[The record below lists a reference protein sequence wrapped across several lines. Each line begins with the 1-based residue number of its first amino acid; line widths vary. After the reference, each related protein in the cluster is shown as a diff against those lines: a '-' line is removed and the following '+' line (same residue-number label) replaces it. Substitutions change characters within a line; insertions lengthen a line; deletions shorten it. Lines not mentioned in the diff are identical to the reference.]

1 MNSREKT
8 QTSFALYRWNNPE
21 CFHDYPLI
29 AVATDRSVYMSL
41 GDYGLCFDWGMM
53 PDVARA
59 LAHHFAPIDVQLHCD
74 FATLRE
80 VFDSVFAGGVRSG
93 LVRFDP
99 ELRPK
104 QLELSLNAQVMAEDG
119 PEYLILELRNYQR
132 LYREPVRTGG
142 VTLAERAMLDVCTA
156 TFGEL
161 AAQSGELLREPPPP
175 RYRSL

>member
-8 QTSFALYRWNNPE
+8 PTTFALYHWNNTE
-21 CFHDYPLI
+21 CFHDYPFI
-29 AVATDRSVYMSL
+29 GVATDRSVYMSL

-53 PDVARA
+53 ADVARG
-59 LAHHFAPIDVQLHCD
+59 LAHHFGPIDAQLHCD
-74 FATLRE
+74 FSTLRE

-93 LVRFDP
+93 LVRFDL

-104 QLELSLNAQVMAEDG
+104 QLELALNSQVMAEDG
-119 PEYLILELRNYQR
+119 PEYLIAGLRNYQR
-132 LYREPVRTGG
+132 LYRDPVRTSG
-142 VTLAERAMLDVCTA
+142 VNLHERAMLDVCTA

-161 AAQSGELLREPPPP
+161 AAQCGDKLREPPPP